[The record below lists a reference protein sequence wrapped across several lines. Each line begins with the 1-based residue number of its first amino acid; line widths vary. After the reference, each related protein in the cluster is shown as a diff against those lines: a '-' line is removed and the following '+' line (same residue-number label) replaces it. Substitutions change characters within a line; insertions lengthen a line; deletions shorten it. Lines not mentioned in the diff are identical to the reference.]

1 MNSLTSSLP
10 LSPPQPPRPPPQQ
23 PSPQRVISKGK
34 PCIVQ
39 GCSECVVL
47 PIPPLAPAFEQA
59 VQPSVHTTDELTTH
73 SQHTLKHKKACV
85 VLGCSELI
93 APTMWRHH
101 LGLHAQG
108 LFPGAVPQSWLAE
121 QDLFICPNCLLLV
134 ANSHHSSHQ
143 QKCSHSFN
151 VPASCFDEAIDPP
164 LSLPSLTDVFQA
176 KCNTIRHIPSRD
188 KQAFA
193 QVLSST
199 LMAVVH
205 ENSEQAWLKLLMLP
219 KSVLFP
225 PKQRGQSSQAH
236 ISQSVM

>member
-1 MNSLTSSLP
+1 M
-10 LSPPQPPRPPPQQ
+10 
-23 PSPQRVISKGK
+23 
-34 PCIVQ
+34 
-39 GCSECVVL
+39 
-47 PIPPLAPAFEQA
+47 
-59 VQPSVHTTDELTTH
+59 QPSVHMTDELTTH

-121 QDLFICPNCLLLV
+121 QDLFICPYCLLLV

-143 QKCSHSFN
+143 RKCSHSFN

-205 ENSEQAWLKLLMLP
+205 ENSELAWLKLLMLP
-219 KSVLFP
+219 KSVP
-225 PKQRGQSSQAH
+225 SGEDVITSPY
-236 ISQSVM
+236 QSVSYVTYGLKGNSTLYGNGCYLSLPLNLSIICVQRTPTMSLMLFL